1 MIIYNKSWNN
11 FGGGLIVAGLV
22 FVVVFVLAFRELYKG
37 GDYRALIIC
46 GTLGV
51 LCILI
56 GIAVIRWAR
65 KKEKEL

>member
-1 MIIYNKSWNN
+1 M
-11 FGGGLIVAGLV
+11 
-22 FVVVFVLAFRELYKG
+22 VVFVLAFRELYKG